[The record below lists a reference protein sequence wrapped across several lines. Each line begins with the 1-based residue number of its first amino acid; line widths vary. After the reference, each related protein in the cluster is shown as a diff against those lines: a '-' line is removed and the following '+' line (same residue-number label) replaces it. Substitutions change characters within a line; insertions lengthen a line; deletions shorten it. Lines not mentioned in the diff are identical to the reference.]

1 MKTKSSPLNYLFL
14 ILGFILILI
23 PLYLTVVSS
32 FKETSQITNN
42 FFGLPNPFSTD
53 NYQRLVSDGI
63 GHYFF
68 NSAT

>member
-1 MKTKSSPLNYLFL
+1 M
-14 ILGFILILI
+14 
-23 PLYLTVVSS
+23 TVVSS

-68 NSAT
+68 KSATISVVTIVLITIFVPMAAFAIARNI